1 MCRILSEFYK
11 GLFSMHLSG
20 TIQGVFHKDIF
31 SSVNFC
37 DIFVYEISMHFYAML
52 LCFCEHDIS
61 GFGFYQIF
69 LLYFGQILQNFW
81 MVRRWFDVGFVFEK
95 RNSIVNF
102 FIFLTEFILGT
113 QFMVCPKLVYC
124 CQNRP
129 QITPAIF
136 SAEFSMKKD

>member
-31 SSVNFC
+31 GSVNFC
-37 DIFVYEISMHFYAML
+37 DIFVWDFHALLRNVAMFL
-52 LCFCEHDIS
+52 WTWHIWIWILPNFLA
-61 GFGFYQIF
+61 IF
-69 LLYFGQILQNFW
+69 WPDFTEFL